1 MDFQADDASYLC
13 EELPVLT
20 HLTLL
25 GGMQGSLY
33 GGRLD
38 LQSESLEVIDI
49 SNSAKELTFERL
61 DCPSL
66 RELRCSEMGGYG
78 NGLIPRNP
86 TGESDAEGWWQE
98 RPGPEVCDLPCKF
111 TQMAFSVTH
120 QQPGSSQI
128 DLPEQCVVSWS
139 STRGLRPMSGERVG
153 PDDRGEIRATST
165 TTYGEL
171 WLLVIDTRRGCW

>member
-1 MDFQADDASYLC
+1 MIFQADDASYLV
-13 EELPVLT
+13 EELPLLT

-49 SNSAKELTFERL
+49 SNSAKGLTFERL

-66 RELRCSEMGGYG
+66 CELRCSEMGGYG
-78 NGLIPRNP
+78 NGLIPRDP
-86 TGESDAEGWWQE
+86 TGDAGSWWE
-98 RPGPEVCDLPCKF
+98 KRPGPGVCDQPCKF
-111 TQMAFSVTH
+111 TQAVFRAH
-120 QQPGSSQI
+120 LQQPGCALI
-128 DLPEQCVVSWS
+128 DLPEQCVVYW
-139 STRGLRPMSGERVG
+139 TGEAFSCR
-153 PDDRGEIRATST
+153 RGEIRATST

-171 WLLVIDTRRGCW
+171 YDQSYGPDCDSVSD